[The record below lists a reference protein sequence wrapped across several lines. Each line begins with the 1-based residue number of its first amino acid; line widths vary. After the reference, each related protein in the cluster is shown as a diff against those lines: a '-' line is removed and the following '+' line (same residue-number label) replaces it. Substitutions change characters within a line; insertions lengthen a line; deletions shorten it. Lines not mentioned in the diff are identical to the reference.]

1 MSHTAIQSLL
11 ALHVLSAFWLAAG
24 SFAGAVARA
33 QGKRAADLAGKTTAL
48 RIAWRL
54 ASIFAIPGG
63 IVSGL
68 SGLVLLT
75 PTGYGFR
82 PGWVHASVTL
92 WGVLILMNLFY
103 LAPRLRK
110 TLAAAEASLA
120 AGAPSVELQ
129 RLTSAKHPAILADV
143 SALGVV
149 ILILLM
155 VLRPF

>member
-1 MSHTAIQSLL
+1 MTLTGTQWLL

-33 QGKRAADLAGKTTAL
+33 QGKRATDLAGRTFAL
-48 RIAWRL
+48 RMGWRL
-54 ASIFAIPGG
+54 ASVFAIPGA
-63 IVSGL
+63 IVSGAT
-68 SGLVLLT
+68 GLVLLT

-92 WGVLILMNLFY
+92 WGILILMNLFY
-103 LAPRLRK
+103 LAPRLKK
-110 TLAAAEASLA
+110 TLDAAEASLA